1 VNAVSSASQSSVV
14 GSPGVWKSF
23 PLPSLMLK
31 NAQEGSS
38 IPTKA
43 SPTVVAFNFSNLQIL
58 GETNIRLWFGPGL
71 APGKVLF
78 PRSSSDFSW
87 REAMQKPER
96 NRRAHRRQSAP
107 RFDVTASRLD
117 ALKPGQPAR
126 FSF

>member
-1 VNAVSSASQSSVV
+1 LVRQ
-14 GSPGVWKSF
+14 
-23 PLPSLMLK
+23 
-31 NAQEGSS
+31 
-38 IPTKA
+38 
-43 SPTVVAFNFSNLQIL
+43 
-58 GETNIRLWFGPGL
+58 NIRLWFGPGL

-126 FSF
+126 FAFDRQGYGSYRGLTGILPRIHQAGPAYRAEASGIGMRERAAVSGLS